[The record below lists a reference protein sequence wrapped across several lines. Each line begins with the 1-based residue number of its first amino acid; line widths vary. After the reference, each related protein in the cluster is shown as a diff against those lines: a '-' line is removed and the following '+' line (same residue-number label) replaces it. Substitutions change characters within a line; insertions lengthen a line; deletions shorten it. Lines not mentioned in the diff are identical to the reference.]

1 MRIKLLILSVIT
13 LFIFSACEKTAE
25 NPPVV
30 EKNLPPGTRT
40 VVVEEVVQ
48 VSSYSYLRVKEGP
61 NEFWMAATKSEFQEG
76 ETVYFLG
83 AVEMTNFESKELNKT
98 FDKILFVQDVARAT
112 EVEEAK
118 QKAGTP
124 QKPDIKKT
132 EVTVEKAPGGI
143 TIAELYTDM
152 KKYDGKSVKIRG
164 KIVKVNMGIMNTNWY
179 HIQDGTSSGE
189 NFDLTVTSNQ
199 EFQDGA
205 VVTFEGKIAVNKDFG
220 YGYEYKVILEQAKAN
235 TKSL

>member
-1 MRIKLLILSVIT
+1 MLKKLMVMAFGA
-13 LFIFSACEKTAE
+13 LFIFSACEKQAE
-25 NPPVV
+25 KPPVV
-30 EKNLPPGTRT
+30 ENLPPGTRT

-48 VSSYSYLRVKEGP
+48 VSSYTYLRVTEGDK
-61 NEFWMAATKSEFQEG
+61 EFWMAVTKSGVQKG
-76 ETVYFLG
+76 ETVYFMG
-83 AVEMTNFESKELNKT
+83 AVEMKNFESKELNKT
-98 FDKILFVQDVARAT
+98 FDSILFVQEVARAS
-112 EVEEAK
+112 EVQEAK
-118 QKAGTP
+118 EKANTP

-132 EVTVEKAPGGI
+132 EVTVDKAPGGI
-143 TIAELYTDM
+143 TIGELYTDM

-220 YGYEYKVILEQAKAN
+220 YGYEYKVILEQAKASS
-235 TKSL
+235 KSL